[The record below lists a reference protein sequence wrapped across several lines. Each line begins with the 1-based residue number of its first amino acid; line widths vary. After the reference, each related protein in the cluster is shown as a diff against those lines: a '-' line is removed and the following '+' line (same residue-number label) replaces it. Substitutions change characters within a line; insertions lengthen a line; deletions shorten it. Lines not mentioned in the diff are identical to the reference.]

1 MRKNTRNALVMTL
14 LCAAVC
20 SVNWAPALAQTNE
33 PTVDD
38 HPPVLDLFNSFNNVA
53 RKADARGEL
62 VLAAGMYKES
72 LEHAIRYGATDGRY
86 VDTLCRLANVY
97 NRMGYGWRAKPLLEK
112 AMVSV
117 SARPS
122 LYNQTVEEALK
133 GYAGLMRKAKKDKE
147 AETYERLA
155 EKLSY
160 GTSDIKQ

>member
-1 MRKNTRNALVMTL
+1 MRKDTRNALVMTL
-14 LCAAVC
+14 LCAAIC
-20 SVNWAPALAQTNE
+20 SVNWAPALAQTSE

-72 LEHAIRYGATDGRY
+72 LEHAIRYGATDRRY

-112 AMVSV
+112 AMASV
-117 SARPS
+117 SAHHS

-160 GTSDIKQ
+160 GASDIKQ